1 MPHPQGRY
9 LELVSVV
16 VISIVDLLSGLVLGL
31 LGINEVQAAAL
42 DLTVDKGTGK
52 ASEDLLG
59 LLVAGGLACYQINIS
74 FFSGSAGWGYLRTVL
89 SNVVLVGLGCLVG
102 SGTGNQL
109 VDHGGVVLL
118 LAVEGVVGLSL
129 VGVI

>member
-59 LLVAGGLACYQINIS
+59 LLVAGGLAC
-74 FFSGSAGWGYLRTVL
+74 
-89 SNVVLVGLGCLVG
+89 C
-102 SGTGNQL
+102 
-109 VDHGGVVLL
+109 
-118 LAVEGVVGLSL
+118 EKKC
-129 VGVI
+129 